1 MKKTTAILAS
11 AIALV
16 MAGSAIAE
24 TTVYGRAR
32 MELAVATKNDND
44 VGLQNSSSRFGF
56 KGSEDLGNG
65 MSAIYKFELGYNADN
80 KAQGGIA
87 NRIGMVGLKGDFGT
101 FAMGNMWTPTYNLV
115 DGNLDP
121 FNGSNMGYPA
131 IAFRAGDALAYA
143 NKFGDVK
150 FQLAVVSNDSG
161 TEDNLMDA
169 YNVAVNFPA
178 GPVSIG
184 IGLYNHYVNAAPIT
198 PANDDRETDTTVSVN
213 YSGDGF
219 GLGFGYQDQD
229 KSAQVK
235 TMTLLGTMNVGA
247 KGKLL
252 VRWTDVDDTSVA
264 NNDIN
269 GTTIG
274 YHHAL
279 SKRTKVY
286 VENSSKDFADET
298 VIGLRHDF

>member
-11 AIALV
+11 AVALV

-32 MELAVATKNDND
+32 MELAVASGDKDNNGVD
-44 VGLQNSSSRFGF
+44 DNIGLQNSSSRFGF

-150 FQLAVVSNDSG
+150 FQLAVVSNNSG
-161 TEDNLMDA
+161 TEDDLMDA

-184 IGLYNHYVNAAPIT
+184 LGIHSNT
-198 PANDDRETDTTVSVN
+198 DDSATVVSVN
-213 YSGDGF
+213 YKGDGF
-219 GLGFGYQDQD
+219 GLGFGYQDAD
-229 KSAQVK
+229 KLANVK
-235 TMTLLGTMNVGA
+235 TMTLLGTMNVGT

-252 VRWTDVDDTSVA
+252 LRWTDVDDTSTA
-264 NNDIN
+264 DKDYD

-286 VENSSKDFADET
+286 VENSSKDLADET

>member
-11 AIALV
+11 AVALV

-32 MELAVATKNDND
+32 MELAVATANDND

-80 KAQGGIA
+80 AGQGGIG

-131 IAFRAGDALAYA
+131 LTFRAGDALAYA
-143 NKFGDVK
+143 NSFGDVK

-161 TEDNLMDA
+161 AEDDMMDA

-178 GPVSIG
+178 GPVSVG
-184 IGLYNHYVNAAPIT
+184 IGMHNNT
-198 PANDDRETDTTVSVN
+198 DDSALTVSIN
-213 YSGDGF
+213 YKGDGF
-219 GLGFGYQDQD
+219 MVGFGYQDD
-229 KSAQVK
+229 EDLGVRHGDTAMS
-235 TMTLLGTMNVGA
+235 LLGTMNVGD

-252 VRWTDVDDTSVA
+252 LRWTTFDNADVD
-264 NNDIN
+264 

-286 VENSSKDFADET
+286 VENSSKDLADET